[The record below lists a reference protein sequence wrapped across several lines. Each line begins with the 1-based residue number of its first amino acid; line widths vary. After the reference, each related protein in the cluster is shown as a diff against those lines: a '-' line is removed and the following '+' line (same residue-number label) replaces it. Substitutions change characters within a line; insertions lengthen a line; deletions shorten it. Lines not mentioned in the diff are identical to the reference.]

1 MGNRKDALKMP
12 TLNGKTYEMQYLTDE
27 ETAVINSMRRGA
39 RISVFFHG
47 LETLAE
53 ADELMALFA
62 GVGSDNKW
70 IFDLDESDSIS
81 FSHRHDIAHVNYIVK
96 K

>member
-1 MGNRKDALKMP
+1 MP